1 MEAIEKAVEGISAEI
16 SRFKAKQKA
25 AQAEAEQAAERIE
38 ELNTRRTALA
48 SDTFSGE
55 RGVAEEFTLLMKGLV
70 EALDE
75 ETAAL
80 SRTKT
85 VAEDVARQLDRL
97 ILEAEV
103 RQHEAQKRF
112 ARARYEALC
121 EERYSLDGEAEEAV
135 AGFVEVLE
143 RLEGLY
149 AAQVRAAADAED
161 PFLAHQ
167 DPRDT
172 IEQWLARRLDR
183 WLSLTSL
190 EKYDT
195 PLSELDPLALKP
207 EPAEDQTA
215 EWRT

>member
-1 MEAIEKAVEGISAEI
+1 MEAIANVVEGISAEI
-16 SRFKAKQKA
+16 SRFKAKQEA
-25 AQAEAEQAAERIE
+25 AQAEAEQAAERIV
-38 ELNTRRTALA
+38 ELNNRRAALA
-48 SDTFSGE
+48 PDTFSGE
-55 RGVAEEFTLLMKGLV
+55 RGVGEELTLLMKGLA

-85 VAEDVARQLDRL
+85 IAGDVARELDRL

-103 RQHEAQKRF
+103 RHHKAHKRL

-135 AGFVEVLE
+135 EGFVEVLE

-149 AAQVRAAADAED
+149 ADQVRAAADAED
-161 PFLAHQ
+161 PSLAHQ

-172 IEQWLARRLDR
+172 IEQWLARRLGR
-183 WLSLTSL
+183 WLSLASL

-195 PLSELDPLALKP
+195 PLPELDPLALKP
-207 EPAEDQTA
+207 EPDDEAQ
-215 EWRT
+215 R

>member
-1 MEAIEKAVEGISAEI
+1 MEAIAKVVEGISAEI
-16 SRFKAKQKA
+16 SRFKAKQEA
-25 AQAEAEQAAERIE
+25 AQAEAEQAAQRIE
-38 ELNTRRTALA
+38 ELNNRRAALVP
-48 SDTFSGE
+48 DTVSGE
-55 RGVAEEFTLLMKGLV
+55 RGVAEELTLLMRGLV

-85 VAEDVARQLDRL
+85 IAEDVARELDRL

-103 RQHEAQKRF
+103 RHHKAHKRL
-112 ARARYEALC
+112 AKARYEALC
-121 EERYSLDGEAEEAV
+121 EERYFLDGEAEEAM

-161 PFLAHQ
+161 PALADQ

-195 PLSELDPLALKP
+195 PLPELDPLALKP
-207 EPAEDQTA
+207 EPDEEAQ
-215 EWRT
+215 R

>member
-1 MEAIEKAVEGISAEI
+1 MEAIAKVVEGISAEI

-25 AQAEAEQAAERIE
+25 AQAEAEQAAQRIE
-38 ELNTRRTALA
+38 ELNNRRAALVP
-48 SDTFSGE
+48 DTFSDE
-55 RGVAEEFTLLMKGLV
+55 RGVAEELTLLMRGLV

-85 VAEDVARQLDRL
+85 IAEDVARELDRL

-103 RQHEAQKRF
+103 RHHKAHKRL
-112 ARARYEALC
+112 AKARYEALC
-121 EERYSLDGEAEEAV
+121 EERYFLDGEAEEAV

-161 PFLAHQ
+161 PALADQ

-195 PLSELDPLALKP
+195 PLPELDPLAVKP
-207 EPAEDQTA
+207 KPDEEAQ
-215 EWRT
+215 R

>member
-1 MEAIEKAVEGISAEI
+1 MEAIAKVVEGISAEI

-25 AQAEAEQAAERIE
+25 AQAEAEQAAQRIE
-38 ELNTRRTALA
+38 ELNNRRAALVP
-48 SDTFSGE
+48 DTFSGE
-55 RGVAEEFTLLMKGLV
+55 RGVAEELTLLMRGLV

-85 VAEDVARQLDRL
+85 IAEDVARELDRL

-103 RQHEAQKRF
+103 RHHKAHKRL
-112 ARARYEALC
+112 AKARYEALC
-121 EERYSLDGEAEEAV
+121 EERYFLDGEAEEAV

-149 AAQVRAAADAED
+149 ATQVRAAADAED
-161 PFLAHQ
+161 PALADQ

-195 PLSELDPLALKP
+195 PLPELDPLAVKP
-207 EPAEDQTA
+207 KPDEEAQ
-215 EWRT
+215 R

>member
-1 MEAIEKAVEGISAEI
+1 MEAIAKVVEGISAEI
-16 SRFKAKQKA
+16 SRFKAKQEA
-25 AQAEAEQAAERIE
+25 AQAEAEQAAQRIE
-38 ELNTRRTALA
+38 HLNNRRAALA
-48 SDTFSGE
+48 PDTFSGD
-55 RGVAEEFTLLMKGLV
+55 RGVAEELTLLMRGLV

-85 VAEDVARQLDRL
+85 IAEDVARELDRL

-103 RQHEAQKRF
+103 RHHKAHKGL
-112 ARARYEALC
+112 AKARYEALC
-121 EERYSLDGEAEEAV
+121 EERYFLDDEAEEAV

-161 PFLAHQ
+161 PALADQ

-195 PLSELDPLALKP
+195 PLPELDPLALKP
-207 EPAEDQTA
+207 EPDEEAQ
-215 EWRT
+215 R

>member
-1 MEAIEKAVEGISAEI
+1 MEAIAKVVEGISAEI
-16 SRFKAKQKA
+16 SRFKAKQEA
-25 AQAEAEQAAERIE
+25 AQAEAEQAAQRIE
-38 ELNTRRTALA
+38 ELNNRRAALVP
-48 SDTFSGE
+48 DTVSGE
-55 RGVAEEFTLLMKGLV
+55 RGVAEELTLLMRGLV

-85 VAEDVARQLDRL
+85 IAEDVARELDRL

-103 RQHEAQKRF
+103 RHHKAHKRL
-112 ARARYEALC
+112 AKARYEALC
-121 EERYSLDGEAEEAV
+121 EERYFLDGEAEEAV

-161 PFLAHQ
+161 PALADQ

-195 PLSELDPLALKP
+195 PLPELDPLALKP
-207 EPAEDQTA
+207 EPDEEAQ
-215 EWRT
+215 R

>member
-1 MEAIEKAVEGISAEI
+1 MEAIAKVVEGISAEI

-25 AQAEAEQAAERIE
+25 AQAEAEQAAQRIE
-38 ELNTRRTALA
+38 ELNNRRAALVP
-48 SDTFSGE
+48 DTFSDE
-55 RGVAEEFTLLMKGLV
+55 RGGVAEELTLLMRGLV

-85 VAEDVARQLDRL
+85 IAEDVARELDRL

-103 RQHEAQKRF
+103 RHHKAHKRL
-112 ARARYEALC
+112 AKARYEALC
-121 EERYSLDGEAEEAV
+121 EERYFLDGEAEEAV

-149 AAQVRAAADAED
+149 ATQVRAAADAED
-161 PFLAHQ
+161 PALADQ

-195 PLSELDPLALKP
+195 PLPELDPLAVKP
-207 EPAEDQTA
+207 KPDEEAQ
-215 EWRT
+215 R